1 MVDGGLRPNRDVETI
16 QSTMKHNPKV
26 SVIVVNYNGL
36 PHVDDCISSIL
47 RQDYSNFET
56 IFVDNASADGSLEY
70 VRKAFPGLIFVAN
83 DSNLGYTG
91 GINSGLARA
100 TGEYIAPLNI
110 DTEVAPGWL
119 SSMVDFMEANP
130 LAGAVTPKI
139 LIFAERDRINAKGL
153 DVHITGIGFCRRLYQ
168 QDDGSLNPEKV
179 PGISGCSYL
188 IRHEVLKQMGGAP
201 EESFMAY
208 DDVIISWLLNL
219 MGFEMYC
226 VPRAVVFHKYI
237 AKTDPDKLFLLE
249 KNRQALLLSSLKP
262 LTLVICLPVFLVI
275 ELMIAIYSM
284 IKGKTYI
291 RAKIAAFASLWR
303 ERRYIKQKR
312 KQYQGLRKISDFAL
326 FRRLN
331 WNLDWVRLFKV
342 VFLPP

>member
-1 MVDGGLRPNRDVETI
+1 MDDSPR
-16 QSTMKHNPKV
+16 V

-36 PHVDDCISSIL
+36 PHIDGCISSIL
-47 RQDYSNFET
+47 KQDYTNFET
-56 IFVDNASADGSLEY
+56 IFVDNASTDGSLKY
-70 VRKAFPGLIFVAN
+70 ARKAFPQLIFVTN
-83 DSNLGYTG
+83 ESNLGYAG
-91 GINSGLARA
+91 GINSGLVHA
-100 TGEYIAPLNI
+100 TGKYIAPINI

-119 SSMVDFMEANP
+119 SSMVNFMEANP

-139 LIFAERDRINAKGL
+139 LIFAERDRINTKGL
-153 DVHITGIGFCRRLYQ
+153 DIHITGIGFCRRLYQ
-168 QDDGSLNPEKV
+168 RDDGSLNPEKV

-188 IRHEVLKQMGGAP
+188 IRYEVLKQMGGAP

-219 MGFEMYC
+219 MGFEIYC
-226 VPRAVVFHKYI
+226 VPKSVVFHKYI
-237 AKTDPDKLFLLE
+237 AKTDPDKFFLLE

-275 ELMIAIYSM
+275 ELMIVIYSM

-312 KQYQGLRKISDFAL
+312 KQYQGLRKISDLAL